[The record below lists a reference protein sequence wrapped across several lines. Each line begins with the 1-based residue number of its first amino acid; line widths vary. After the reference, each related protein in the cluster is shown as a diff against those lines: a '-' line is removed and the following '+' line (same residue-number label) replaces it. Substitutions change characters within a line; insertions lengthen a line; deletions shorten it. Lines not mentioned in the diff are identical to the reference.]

1 MFIVDAHAHIF
12 PAKIALKA
20 TESVGNFYNVG
31 MRYVGS
37 PENLLESGKA
47 IGVDKYFVHSVATT
61 PAQVRSI
68 NTFIAEQCAQ
78 HPEFIGFGAMHP
90 GVEDIQAEV
99 DNIIAL
105 GLKGIKMHP
114 DFQRFNIDDECAL
127 PIYECAQGR
136 LPILFHMGDYRY
148 DWSHPSRLARIIDA
162 FPDLDCI
169 AAHFGGYTAWDEAL
183 SCLLGRRCWIDTSST
198 LGMVEDIGYVR
209 KLVSKWGTERMLFA
223 TDFPMWDHAE
233 ELARFEQLGITGDE
247 LENVMG
253 KNAMELLARY
263 E

>member
-20 TESVGNFYNVG
+20 TENVGAFYDVG
-31 MRYVGS
+31 MRHLGS
-37 PENLLESGKA
+37 PEKLLESGRA
-47 IGVDKYFVHSVATT
+47 IGVDKYIVHSVATT

-68 NTFIAEQCAQ
+68 NTFIAQQCAE
-78 HPEFIGFGAMHP
+78 HPEFIGFGALHP
-90 GVEDIQAEV
+90 GVEDIEAEV
-99 DNIIAL
+99 ENILAL
-105 GLKGIKMHP
+105 GLKGIKLHP

-127 PIYECAQGR
+127 HMYRCAEGR

-148 DWSHPSRLARIIDA
+148 DWSHPDRLARVIDM
-162 FPDLDCI
+162 FPKLDCI
-169 AAHFGGYTAWDEAL
+169 AAHFGGYTAWDAAL
-183 SCLLGRRCWIDTSST
+183 ETLLSRRCWVDTSST
-198 LGMVEDIGYVR
+198 MGMVNDYDYVR
-209 KLVSKWGTERMLFA
+209 SLVEKWGTDRMLFA

-233 ELARFEQLGITGDE
+233 ELERFNKLGITGDA

-253 KNAMELLARY
+253 KNAMALLARY

>member
-20 TESVGNFYNVG
+20 TESVGKFYDVG

-68 NTFIAEQCAQ
+68 NAFIAEQCAE

-148 DWSHPSRLARIIDA
+148 DWSHPARLARVIDA

-183 SCLLGRRCWIDTSST
+183 DCLLGRRCWIDTSST
-198 LGMVEDIGYVR
+198 LGMVNDYDYVR
-209 KLVSKWGTERMLFA
+209 GLVSKWGTERMLFG

-233 ELARFEQLGITGDE
+233 ELERFEQLGITGDE

-253 KNAMELLARY
+253 KNAMALLARY

>member
-1 MFIVDAHAHIF
+1 MTIVDAHAHIF
-12 PAKIALKA
+12 PSKIAVKA
-20 TESVGNFYNVG
+20 TDSVGAFYDVG

-37 PENLLESGKA
+37 PENLLESGRA

-68 NTFIAEQCAQ
+68 NTFIAEQCAE

-90 GVEDIQAEV
+90 GVEDIQAEI

-114 DFQRFNIDDECAL
+114 DFQRFNIDDECAM

-148 DWSHPSRLARIIDA
+148 DWSHPARLAKILDS
-162 FPDLDCI
+162 FPELDCI
-169 AAHFGGYTAWDEAL
+169 AAHFGGYTVWDEAL
-183 SCLLGRRCWIDTSST
+183 GYLLPRRCWADTSST
-198 LGMVEDIGYVR
+198 LGMKNDSDYVR
-209 KLVSKWGTERMLFA
+209 GLVKKWGTERLLFG

-233 ELARFEQLGITGDE
+233 ELERFNALGITGDA
-247 LENVMG
+247 LEAVMG
-253 KNAMELLARY
+253 GNALALLARY